1 MARPVRKKTYNEKVE
16 RYTPPSLFEALDY
29 TFDLDPCS
37 PGEGKSFVPA
47 RKHYTVK
54 DDGLLREWEG
64 VVFINPP
71 TQNVAAWID
80 RLVKHGEGIA
90 LVTLRPD
97 AAWFQEAAKEADAVC
112 LVEEKVQFF
121 KGGMTKKFATG
132 TAVALL
138 AYGEVAKE
146 IVLTS
151 GLGVSLASENPPAWR
166 SFDLDDEEEVEEG
179 TDGQPSEDEKDTEDE
194 TE

>member
-1 MARPVRKKTYNEKVE
+1 MARPARKRAYNEKVE
-16 RYTPPSLFEALDY
+16 RYTPPSLFEVLDY

-64 VVFINPP
+64 VVFVNPP
-71 TQNVAAWID
+71 TQNVAAWLE
-80 RLVKHGEGIA
+80 RLVKHGEGVA

-97 AAWFQEAAKEADAVC
+97 APWFQEAAKEADAVC

-121 KGGMTKKFATG
+121 KGGKTKTFATG

-138 AYGEVAKE
+138 AYGELAKE
-146 IVLTS
+146 VVLTS
-151 GLGVSLASENPPAWR
+151 GLGVSLSSENPPAWR
-166 SFDLDDEEEVEEG
+166 SFDLDEEEAEEA
-179 TDGQPSEDEKDTEDE
+179 TEESEEQE
-194 TE
+194 TEGEEEAG